1 MKVTKLS
8 YLIGYIFFT
17 DFLIINIQ
25 GASKFFSLE
34 KRVYLWLFCFHFN
47 NEILI

>member
-17 DFLIINIQ
+17 DFLIVNIQ
-25 GASKFFSLE
+25 GASKFF
-34 KRVYLWLFCFHFN
+34 R
-47 NEILI
+47 